1 MQTYILRRV
10 ALMVPTLALVAVA
23 IFVLTHLMPGDVVM
37 IQLEGAAS
45 YSPEDYERLRSE
57 LGLDKPYF
65 GQLGDWL
72 WGLVRFDFGNSLW
85 NNRPVTSEILQRLP
99 VTIQLALMAFVIST
113 VMGITFGVLSAIRQD
128 SWFDQVTRIFAV
140 GGLSMPDFWVGT
152 LIILLPLIW
161 FGFGFATAYTP
172 PWVDFTNNMRLM
184 LPAAAAIGV
193 RSSAGVM
200 RLTRTTLLEVLRQDY
215 VRTAHAKGLRER
227 VVVYRHALRN
237 SLIPVVTVMGTQF
250 AHLLDGSVILE
261 MIFAI
266 PGLGR
271 LFLDSISQRDMTQV
285 QGNIMMTAAI
295 FLFMNLFI
303 DLLYGFLDPRIR
315 HRRM

>member
-1 MQTYILRRV
+1 
-10 ALMVPTLALVAVA
+10 
-23 IFVLTHLMPGDVVM
+23 
-37 IQLEGAAS
+37 
-45 YSPEDYERLRSE
+45 
-57 LGLDKPYF
+57 
-65 GQLGDWL
+65 
-72 WGLVRFDFGNSLW
+72 
-85 NNRPVTSEILQRLP
+85 
-99 VTIQLALMAFVIST
+99 MAFVIST

-285 QGNIMMTAAI
+285 QGNIMMIAAI

>member
-72 WGLVRFDFGNSLW
+72 WGLVRFDFGNSLC

-285 QGNIMMTAAI
+285 QGNIMMIAAI

>member
-1 MQTYILRRV
+1 MHTYILRRV
-10 ALMVPTLALVAVA
+10 ILMVPTLFLVAVA

-45 YSPEDYERLRSE
+45 YSPEDYDRLRAE

-65 GQLGDWL
+65 GQMADWL
-72 WGLVRFDFGNSLW
+72 WGLARLDMGNSLW
-85 NNRPVTSEILQRLP
+85 NNRPVVSEILQRLP
-99 VTIQLALMAFVIST
+99 VTIQLALMAFGISS
-113 VMGITFGVLSAIRQD
+113 VMGITFGVLAAIRQD
-128 SWFDQVTRIFAV
+128 SWFDQAARVFAV

-152 LIILLPLIW
+152 LIILIPLIW
-161 FGFGFATAYTP
+161 FGFGFATTYTP
-172 PWVDFTNNMRLM
+172 PWEDFTNNMRLM

-237 SLIPVVTVMGTQF
+237 SLIPVITMIGLTIPHMVSGNVVMEQIFTLPGIGRYLIEAIETRDYSIIIAVNLVF
-250 AHLLDGSVILE
+250 AGS
-261 MIFAI
+261 
-266 PGLGR
+266 
-271 LFLDSISQRDMTQV
+271 
-285 QGNIMMTAAI
+285 IM
-295 FLFMNLFI
+295 FMNLLT
-303 DLLYGFLDPRIR
+303 DLSYGWLDPRIR
-315 HRRM
+315 YK